1 MLPQLAFAFNGA
13 NLRCP
18 KIRSAI
24 QMAITIKDHRQRV
37 QHKRRPKWFVYK
49 SGKKWLCCKKVAI
62 QRQIMQNNIFPV
74 YSPHKFRH
82 KLLYPE
88 PPPLPGTRSIEFH
101 LSWSVI
107 YPDSAE
113 KKNRSGFRI
122 PINLTGE
129 EGLLRGTTLH
139 EETIL
144 LMLMSCYLEGC
155 CYSVNMSILWR
166 LSLGLTDNI

>member
-24 QMAITIKDHRQRV
+24 QMAITIKEHRQRV

-49 SGKKWLCCKKVAI
+49 SGTKWLCCKKVAI

-74 YSPHKFRH
+74 YSPHKFSH

-122 PINLTGE
+122 PMNLTG
-129 EGLLRGTTLH
+129 GSGSFAWHNIPRRDNFADADVLLPGKDAATLW
-139 EETIL
+139 ICL
-144 LMLMSCYLEGC
+144 FCG
-155 CYSVNMSILWR
+155 
-166 LSLGLTDNI
+166 G